1 MMKLL
6 TTGAYRYT
14 REQIEKLSG
23 LGLEVDHI
31 QYETDAIE
39 AQEKYDAVVCNGLF
53 LSHDIKEFK
62 NLRYIQL
69 ISAGLDRVPLD
80 YINEHNIKLHNARG
94 VYSVPMAEHAVLKI
108 LELYKHSR
116 SFYNS
121 QAQHEWKKDRGLI
134 ELAGKTV
141 AIVGCGSVGLE
152 CAKRL
157 KAFDVATIG
166 LDIYK
171 GSSEYIDRYENIS
184 DMENALPECDIVV
197 LTLPLT
203 DETRHLFS
211 SKMYKKMKATAILV
225 NISRGGVVDQ
235 AALIDALKNAEIA
248 GAALDVFED
257 EPLTE
262 DSPLW
267 DMDNVIITPHNSF
280 VGDGNHRRMFEVIYN
295 NLKEWISSED
305 NGGVTEE

>member
-1 MMKLL
+1 MI
-6 TTGAYRYT
+6 TGAYRYT
-14 REQIEKLSG
+14 REQIEKLTG

-39 AQEKYDAVVCNGLF
+39 APEKYDAVICNGLF
-53 LSHDIKEFK
+53 LSHDIREFK

-69 ISAGLDRVPLD
+69 TSAGLDRVPLD

-94 VYSVPMAEHAVLKI
+94 VYSVPMAEYAVLKI

-116 SFYNS
+116 GFYKS
-121 QAQHEWKKDRGLI
+121 QSWREWKKDRNI
-134 ELAGKTV
+134 TELAEKTA

-157 KAFDVATIG
+157 KAFDVTTIG

-171 GSSEYIDRYENIS
+171 GSNGYIDRYELIA
-184 DMENALPECDIVV
+184 DIENVLPECDIVV

-203 DETRHLFS
+203 NETRHLFS
-211 SKMYKKMKATAILV
+211 SRMYKKMKNTAILV

-235 AALIDALKNAEIA
+235 AALINALQKDEIA
-248 GAALDVFED
+248 GAALDVFEE

-267 DMDNVIITPHNSF
+267 DMDNVLITPHNSF
-280 VGDGNHRRMFEVIYN
+280 VGDGNHRRMFEVIYK
-295 NLKEWISSED
+295 NLKEWVNSED